1 MIAEIM
7 RVDCP
12 FMVPIMSNCIDHP
25 CYADRARPADHGH
38 RPHGERRGG
47 SGGGGEESQSWFI
60 FNHRS
65 LKMTFFSSL
74 AAVWLLDLLHS
85 CCYTAR
91 RWRRQEIT
99 PLCRPILVS
108 PLCFDYIKYSIP
120 FIFTFCVVF
129 LSLAYLLILHCW
141 DGYRRGAKGNVGAR
155 ISTRSDCPDGEL
167 HQLSSR

>member
-1 MIAEIM
+1 MSWLVMIAEIM

-74 AAVWLLDLLHS
+74 AAV
-85 CCYTAR
+85 
-91 RWRRQEIT
+91 
-99 PLCRPILVS
+99 
-108 PLCFDYIKYSIP
+108 
-120 FIFTFCVVF
+120 
-129 LSLAYLLILHCW
+129 
-141 DGYRRGAKGNVGAR
+141 
-155 ISTRSDCPDGEL
+155 
-167 HQLSSR
+167 

>member
-1 MIAEIM
+1 
-7 RVDCP
+7 
-12 FMVPIMSNCIDHP
+12 
-25 CYADRARPADHGH
+25 
-38 RPHGERRGG
+38 
-47 SGGGGEESQSWFI
+47 
-60 FNHRS
+60 
-65 LKMTFFSSL
+65 MTFFSSL

-155 ISTRSDCPDGEL
+155 ISTRSNCPDGEL